1 MHLMQA
7 VAIAEDNLAIKGLL
21 EQEINA
27 LLFRIM
33 LLKLPVISIRG

>member
-1 MHLMQA
+1 MPA

-21 EQEINA
+21 EQKINA